1 MGTSIRTAILVAS
14 MLAALPSVANAFE
27 TGANGRRI
35 LVVGSQQAV
44 PVIDP
49 AQKYDLSIRTIQQAT
64 YDALLKYEGDPPVI
78 KPWLATSYTVDP
90 TATVWTFKLDARA
103 KFQSGNPVDAAAVKA
118 SFERTL
124 KLNKGP
130 AWMFA
135 DFLKPEG
142 IEVVDPATVR
152 FTLTKPYAP
161 FLGMIPW
168 WFIVDVKEAM
178 AHEVNGDMGQAWLT
192 EHTAGSGPY
201 KVKRIEPNTLYE
213 LETDDKYWRGFP
225 MAEKDRLGGIIYRII
240 TENSSRRAALARG
253 EIDVAG
259 SLSPEDFDQL
269 KGVKGVIA
277 ASKPGMGG
285 FGLKFN
291 TQGKYTADINVR
303 KALAYAFDY
312 ESLIKIY
319 NGNARLLDSP
329 FPPAV
334 QGYVKVDDMPRQN
347 LAKAKEYLAK
357 SQWPNGGFEIEFVYV
372 QGLEEERQMGLI
384 FIDNLKPL
392 NISVKMVPL
401 TWPNMVARGSKVE
414 TSPDVFAAF
423 TSILSADPDS
433 AAYMYHK
440 NSWGQYYAT
449 HFLDDPAL
457 NDMIDKARGLA
468 KWEDR
473 APVYAEIQKRIV
485 ADQPEIFGM
494 VRDRN
499 NIAYREWVKGFFDSP
514 IRMTSEFDLYPMYI
528 GR

>member
-1 MGTSIRTAILVAS
+1 MGTSIRTAILMAAT
-14 MLAALPSVANAFE
+14 LAVALPGAANAFE
-27 TGANGRRI
+27 TVNGRRV

-64 YDALLKYEGDPPVI
+64 YDALLKYEGDPPTI
-78 KPWLATSYTVDP
+78 KPWLATSWEVDP
-90 TATVWTFKLDARA
+90 TATVWTFKLDPRA
-103 KFQSGNPVDAAAVKA
+103 KFHSGNPVDAAAVKA

-142 IEVVDPATVR
+142 ITVVDPQTVR

-178 AHEVNGDMGQAWLT
+178 AHEENGDMGQKWLT
-192 EHTAGSGPY
+192 EHTAGSGPF

-213 LETDDKYWRGFP
+213 LETVDSYWKGWP
-225 MAEKDRLGGIIYRII
+225 MPEKDRLAGIIYRII
-240 TENSSRRAALARG
+240 TENSSRRAALVRG
-253 EIDVAG
+253 EIDIAG
-259 SLSPEDFDQL
+259 SLAPEDIDQL
-269 KGVKGVIA
+269 KGAKGVA
-277 ASKPGMGG
+277 TERKAGMGG

-291 TQGKYTADINVR
+291 TKGKYTSDINVR

-312 ESLIKIY
+312 ESLIRIY
-319 NGNARLLDSP
+319 NGKAKLLDSP

-334 QGYVKVDDMPRQN
+334 QGYVKVDTMPRQD
-347 LAKAKEYLAK
+347 LAKAKEFLAK

-440 NSWGQYYAT
+440 ASWGQYYGT
-449 HFLDDPAL
+449 HFLDDPEL
-457 NDMIDKARGLA
+457 FDMIDRARALP
-468 KWEDR
+468 KWEER
-473 APVYAEIQKRIV
+473 APLYAEIQKRIV

-494 VRDRN
+494 VRDRTS
-499 NIAYREWVKGFFDSP
+499 AYREWVKGFFDSP
-514 IRMTSEFDLYPMYI
+514 IRMTSEFDLYPMFI

>member
-1 MGTSIRTAILVAS
+1 MGTKLRTAILMAAA
-14 MLAALPSVANAFE
+14 LAAALPGAANAFE
-27 TGANGRRI
+27 TVNGRRV

-64 YDALLKYEGDPPVI
+64 YDALLKYEGRNPEI
-78 KPWLATSYTVDP
+78 KPWLATSWTVDD
-90 TATVWTFKLDARA
+90 TAKVWTFKLDPRA

-135 DFLKPEG
+135 DFLKADG
-142 IEVVDPATVR
+142 IEVVDPTTVR
-152 FTLTKPYAP
+152 FTLTQPYAP

-168 WFIVDVKEAM
+168 WYIVDVKEAM
-178 AHEVNGDMGQAWLT
+178 KHEENGDMGQKWLT
-192 EHTAGSGPY
+192 EHTAGSGPF

-213 LETDDKYWRGFP
+213 LETDDKYWKGWTMP
-225 MAEKDRLGGIIYRII
+225 EKERLGGIVYRII

-253 EIDVAG
+253 EIDIAG

-269 KGVKGVIA
+269 KGVKGVVTD
-277 ASKPGMGG
+277 SMPGMGG

-291 TQGKYTADINVR
+291 TRGKYTSDINVR

-312 ESLIKIY
+312 DALIKIY

-334 QGYVKVDDMPRQN
+334 QGYVKVAEMPRQD
-347 LAKAKEYLAK
+347 LAKARDYLAK
-357 SQWPNGGFEIEFVYV
+357 SQWPSGGFEIEFVYV
-372 QGLEEERQMGLI
+372 QGLEEERQMGLV

-392 NISVKMVPL
+392 NITVKMVPL
-401 TWPNMVARGSKVE
+401 TWPNMVARGAKPE
-414 TSPDVFAAF
+414 TSPDVFASF
-423 TSILSADPDS
+423 TSIVSSDPDS

-440 NSWGQYYAT
+440 NSWGQYYGT
-449 HFLDDPAL
+449 HFLDDPQL
-457 NDMIDKARGLA
+457 FEMIDKARGLA
-468 KWEDR
+468 KWEER
-473 APVYAEIQKRIV
+473 APLYAEIQKRIA

-499 NIAYREWVKGFFDSP
+499 NIAYRDWLKGFADSP
-514 IRMTSEFDLYPMYI
+514 IRMSSELDLYPMFI